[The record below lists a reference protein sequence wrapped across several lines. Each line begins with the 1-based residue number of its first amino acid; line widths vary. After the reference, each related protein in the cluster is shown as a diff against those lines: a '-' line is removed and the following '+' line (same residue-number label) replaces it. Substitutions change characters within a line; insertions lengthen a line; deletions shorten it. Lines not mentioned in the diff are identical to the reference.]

1 VTGPLYLAWRYL
13 AHHRLKTAILVASI
27 ALIAFLPLGLN
38 VLVDESARQLTAR
51 AEATPLLLGAK
62 GSPLELTLDSL
73 YFGDEA
79 PEPISWNELERVAAT
94 ALADPIP
101 LYTRFESGGHAI
113 VGTSLAYFDFRNLSL
128 ATGRPMAVLGECVVG
143 AEAAVRL
150 GVGPGDSLLSSP
162 ESVFDLAGAYPL
174 KMHVTGVLAPT
185 HGPDDRAI
193 FVDVKT
199 AWVMA
204 GLGHG
209 HQDLARPEA
218 AAAVL
223 SREGQRIVANASV
236 REFNEIT
243 PENVDSFH
251 FHGER
256 SQFPLTAVIPVP
268 RDEKARVLLMGRY
281 ESPEERVQIV
291 RPGVVIDELMATVL
305 TIRSYVVAAVGL
317 VSIGTLA
324 SAALVFLL
332 SLRLRRQEVET
343 LRKIGA
349 SRGSL
354 ATLLASEVVGVL
366 LLAGLLA
373 AALTLLTHEFG
384 SGAIRSLLVST

>member
-1 VTGPLYLAWRYL
+1 MGPLYLAWRYL

-27 ALIAFLPLGLN
+27 ALIVFLPLGLN
-38 VLVDESARQLTAR
+38 VLVDESAQQLTAR

-62 GSPLELTLDSL
+62 GSRLELALGSL
-73 YFGDEA
+73 YFGDET
-79 PEPISWNELERVAAT
+79 PEPISWQELERVADT

-101 LYTRFESGGHAI
+101 LYTRFQSGGHAI
-113 VGTSLAYFDFRNLSL
+113 VGTSLEYFGFRGLHV
-128 ATGRPMAVLGECVVG
+128 AAGRLMAVLGECVVG
-143 AEAAVRL
+143 AEAADRL
-150 GVGPGDSLLSSP
+150 GVGPGDTLVSSP

-174 KMHVTGVLAPT
+174 KMRVVGVLARS

-218 AAAVL
+218 SAALL
-223 SREGQRIVANASV
+223 SREGQRLVANASV
-236 REFNEIT
+236 REYNEIT
-243 PENVDSFH
+243 PENIDSFH
-251 FHGER
+251 FHGEP
-256 SQFPLTAVIPVP
+256 SGYPLTAVIPVP
-268 RDEKARVLLMGRY
+268 RDEKSRVLLMGRY
-281 ESPEERVQIV
+281 ESSEERVQIV
-291 RPGVVIDELMATVL
+291 RPVEVIDELLATVL
-305 TIRSYVVAAVGL
+305 TIRSYVVAAVGM

-349 SRGSL
+349 SRASL

-366 LLAGLLA
+366 LLAVLLA
-373 AALTLLTHEFG
+373 VLLTVFTHEFG
-384 SGAIRSLLVST
+384 SAAIRSLLLAT